1 MFLISQA
8 LRSFVMTR
16 ASVYYRKV
24 FKFAEHTDVVEPRA
38 TTVKPARRQ
47 TSRPVWSV
55 LIVPQGSPESLT
67 PTVEQLMSGC
77 GKTPQTVA

>member
-24 FKFAEHTDVVEPRA
+24 FSEPVPLRVVVGVASA
-38 TTVKPARRQ
+38 TAP
-47 TSRPVWSV
+47 
-55 LIVPQGSPESLT
+55 
-67 PTVEQLMSGC
+67 
-77 GKTPQTVA
+77 